1 EHLIAR
7 LPVLDGISDR
17 RDDPGGLDA
26 QGHRRGA
33 ADVPV
38 ACPDELLPVADARGP
53 DFDQDLVVRE
63 GARIWEIDPPDSTAE
78 LADTGGPH
86 QRGAV
91 SAGPGSAMKVRIR
104 SATASAKKV
113 NTLWVYPGCRVATQ
127 RCLAEARVCSLAQCR
142 RPGVGQF
149 VPLPHY
155 LDVLLRQRAR
165 SISRRQSGSSG
176 RGFLTRCRI
185 GVG

>member
-1 EHLIAR
+1 
-7 LPVLDGISDR
+7 
-17 RDDPGGLDA
+17 
-26 QGHRRGA
+26 
-33 ADVPV
+33 
-38 ACPDELLPVADARGP
+38 
-53 DFDQDLVVRE
+53 
-63 GARIWEIDPPDSTAE
+63 EIDPPDSTAE

-113 NTLWVYPGCRVATQ
+113 NTVWVYPGCRVATQ
-127 RCLAEARVCSLAQCR
+127 RVPGGSSGLLPGPVSAPR
-142 RPGVGQF
+142 RRQF

-165 SISRRQSGSSG
+165 SIPRRQSGPSG
-176 RGFLTRCRI
+176 RGFLTRCQI
-185 GVG
+185 GVGLTPLPAARSKEEIWRFESASRFPITPWRRTSAGSARRA